1 MRLNLSAASE
11 RTHILVNEYLKKFYQ
26 NNISASYLNEEI
38 SRYIDSCRYGTDDVR
53 PLLVKLG
60 YGISKKSRGYAYA
73 THAMAAIHLFLLS
86 AIPVDD
92 IVDGLDNQKNLRAN
106 DISKQT
112 SLAYSLSTKLR
123 EDARLI
129 LLKRYKSSPS
139 ILGIMQIISRFLEVQ
154 DASHT
159 LEVHSHSNIPFS
171 KYTLDD
177 YLFLIDQAT
186 ACFVAESFV
195 IGGLLGDVD
204 KKTEKNMRD
213 FGIQLGRL
221 CQIRDDFLDYVDIQV
236 TGKLPFADLY
246 GKRKRFPLLSVFL
259 FGTRIQ
265 SQEVSQILRKKKI
278 SDSDIY
284 KVIEIVTGKTIKR
297 QSLEIIKRTED
308 QAVQKLKLLPKHNPS
323 YDTVLE
329 MLDLFAMKS

>member
-1 MRLNLSAASE
+1 MKLNLSVASDHA
-11 RTHILVNEYLKKFYQ
+11 HILVNEYLKKFYQ
-26 NNISASYLNEEI
+26 SDTSALYLNQEI
-38 SRYIDSCRYGTDDVR
+38 SHYINCCRYGTDDVR
-53 PLLVKLG
+53 PLLLKLG
-60 YGISKKSRGYAYA
+60 YGISKKAKDYSHV
-73 THAMAAIHLFLLS
+73 THAMAAIHLLLLS

-112 SLAYSLSTKLR
+112 SLAYSISTKLR

-129 LLKRYKSSPS
+129 LLKMYKSSPS
-139 ILGIMQIISRFLEVQ
+139 ILGIMEIISRFLEVQ

-159 LEVHSHSNIPFS
+159 LEVHTHSNIPFS

-186 ACFVAESFV
+186 ARFIAESFV

-204 KKTEKNMRD
+204 RKMEKNMRD

-221 CQIRDDFLDYVDIQV
+221 CQIRDDFLDYVDSQL

-246 GKRKRFPLLSVFL
+246 GKRKRFPLLSVFW

-265 SQEVSQILRKKKI
+265 KQEVSQILKKNTL
-278 SDSDIY
+278 SNSDIY
-284 KVIEIVTGKTIKR
+284 NVIEIMMNKTINQ
-297 QSLEIIKRTED
+297 QSMEIIKRIEC
-308 QAVQKLKLLPKHNPS
+308 QAIQKLKLLPKYNPS

-329 MLDLFAMKS
+329 MVDLFAMKP